1 MKKKILSL
9 LLAILTLL
17 STVTPAFAGSSNATG
32 SGGNSGNNTNW
43 GWYNPW
49 DALWKVSVYVGMNSK
64 YNAAS
69 SSSSS
74 YSTKSEDGK
83 YWYKYGQTIY
93 VAKSDVS
100 SLEKNVKK
108 AWFVKENKIEL
119 LRKSSNPKN
128 VSMEVKTYSSMQTN
142 FLWLSDAPA
151 VPIDNQNTIGRVKEW
166 FSDADNLIKILRK
179 IASIPLGRNPKNTAE
194 YLTPI
199 ANKSFTID
207 GVKKVAVGSNGWHK
221 TTGGT
226 TTADY
231 NGKAITLFPFSG
243 SNENSAAVDWL
254 IVYEPVIV
262 FHPYGGFSD
271 KSCVAFTPTEMAIAM
286 EKELF
291 SFSGLDNVTKY
302 VFPSAVYLERSWLG
316 YPKGTKLEGKTSTE
330 KVFSTYGWG
339 MRHTGVAKRTMYD
352 LAISVKTNM
361 KTAKAGQT
369 VTVTYTVKNN
379 SNTVKNVPIYMYG
392 RFSGRYYVLGDE
404 TGKKITKLT
413 KGTYKTSDQIYNA
426 VYSNG
431 SPVCK
436 VGAKSS
442 KTYTFKVQLDNTFDA
457 ETDFTFC
464 GKVNWSKRNS
474 EYNKD
479 NNEATTVIQR
489 KRDAEVS
496 PTIKINV
503 VDKTG

>member
-1 MKKKILSL
+1 M
-9 LLAILTLL
+9 A
-17 STVTPAFAGSSNATG
+17 VAR
-32 SGGNSGNNTNW
+32 
-43 GWYNPW
+43 
-49 DALWKVSVYVGMNSK
+49 
-64 YNAAS
+64 
-69 SSSSS
+69 
-74 YSTKSEDGK
+74 
-83 YWYKYGQTIY
+83 
-93 VAKSDVS
+93 AKS
-100 SLEKNVKK
+100 
-108 AWFVKENKIEL
+108 
-119 LRKSSNPKN
+119 
-128 VSMEVKTYSSMQTN
+128 
-142 FLWLSDAPA
+142 
-151 VPIDNQNTIGRVKEW
+151 
-166 FSDADNLIKILRK
+166 
-179 IASIPLGRNPKNTAE
+179 
-194 YLTPI
+194 
-199 ANKSFTID
+199 
-207 GVKKVAVGSNGWHK
+207 
-221 TTGGT
+221 
-226 TTADY
+226 
-231 NGKAITLFPFSG
+231 
-243 SNENSAAVDWL
+243 
-254 IVYEPVIV
+254 
-262 FHPYGGFSD
+262 
-271 KSCVAFTPTEMAIAM
+271 
-286 EKELF
+286 LF
-291 SFSGLDNVTKY
+291 SFSGLVNTHET
-302 VFPSAVYLERSWLG
+302 VFPNAIYLEKSWLG
-316 YPKGTKLEGKTSTE
+316 YPKGTKFSPGNLTDGEIDQKI
-330 KVFSTYGWG
+330 FSTYGWG

-361 KTAKAGQT
+361 KTVKAGQT

-442 KTYTFKVQLDNTFDA
+442 KTYTFKVQLDTTFDA

-503 VDKTG
+503 VDKTDGKQSVEGKKFAVFAYEVQYTLNGKEVVKKPISHNKNNNKTALSPTIC